1 MNEAIVEINGVRLDV
16 GQSMTLR
23 VAIASFLAGMQ
34 DNGLGN
40 DATGKA
46 MAEAY
51 IARASE
57 VEQLLTRPYAEVRGV
72 PNPKVYGPR
81 GQCRVHGCED
91 PAKTPDGLCS
101 GHFY

>member
-1 MNEAIVEINGVRLDV
+1 MNEAVVEINGVRLDV

-23 VAIASFLAGMQ
+23 VAIASFLVGMQ

-40 DATGKA
+40 DAAGKA

-57 VEQLLTRPYAEVRGV
+57 VEQLLTRPCAEIREA
-72 PNPKVYGPR
+72 PKQKV
-81 GQCRVHGCED
+81 
-91 PAKTPDGLCS
+91 
-101 GHFY
+101 